1 MGQVRVWKVSV
12 IVTEL
17 SLVYSLY
24 MYNVDIVSAYEAKAV
39 ASVAQRELL
48 DDVMIEN
55 IQERKTSKIPSLALH
70 NLDLQ

>member
-1 MGQVRVWKVSV
+1 
-12 IVTEL
+12 
-17 SLVYSLY
+17 
-24 MYNVDIVSAYEAKAV
+24 VSAYEAKAV